1 MRGIESPRTDR
12 FGWPLRRRW
21 LDLVWVGFALANL
34 VAMALAPEWETVP
47 FHFIW
52 VSLTVLYGYRVWGPR
67 VTAGL
72 LTAVVLSTG
81 ALLVHDVID
90 HAQLADELT
99 EVPLMGA
106 MFLAMVW
113 HAQRRRSAMEELR
126 RVSDANLRLL
136 HRERQFIQDASHELR
151 TPITVALGHAE
162 LVERASRE
170 PELAED
176 AHVVV
181 DELQRLRRLADRLLL
196 LATSEDPDF
205 LSRSPV
211 QVEQLLAAIL
221 QRWAPIARRW
231 RLDPIEPA
239 TVVGDADRLGLA
251 LDALVENAVK
261 HTGPGDEIRLG
272 AQRQGDLVAIVVAD
286 SGTGMPAD
294 QLEGIFERFAR
305 LDQARSRDLGGV
317 GLGLAIVK
325 AIVHAHGGTVAVQST
340 PGGGSVFQL
349 LLPLETGLRPGR
361 RRPGRPR
368 PTPGGG
374 LAAWLVCWSPPPCC
388 GWWPRAGCGR
398 PAGLGRFPGV
408 EPPCSW
414 AAWPRSP
421 LRWSRRSTPWRPP
434 ASRSTWSSTCCS
446 PWSPRH
452 CWCWPG
458 RSP

>member
-1 MRGIESPRTDR
+1 VRGIESPRADG
-12 FGWPLRRRW
+12 FGWPPRRLW

-34 VAMALAPEWETVP
+34 VAMALAPKWETVP

-72 LTAVVLSTG
+72 LTAVVVSTG
-81 ALLVHDVID
+81 TLLVHDVVQ
-90 HAQLADELT
+90 HAQPADELV

-113 HAQRRRSAMEELR
+113 HAQRRRSAMEDLR
-126 RVSDANLRLL
+126 QVSDANLRLL
-136 HRERQFIQDASHELR
+136 HRQRQFIQDASHELR

-176 AHVVV
+176 ARIVV

-211 QVEQLLAAIL
+211 HVEQLLAAIL

-239 TVVGDADRLGLA
+239 TVVGDADRLELA

-261 HTGPGDEIRLG
+261 HTVPGDEIRLG

-294 QLEGIFERFAR
+294 QLEGIFARFAR
-305 LDQARSRDLGGV
+305 LDESRSRDLGGV
-317 GLGLAIVK
+317 GLGLTIVK
-325 AIVHAHGGTVAVQST
+325 AIAQAHGGSVAVRSR
-340 PGGGSVFQL
+340 PGGGSVFDL
-349 LLPLETGLRPGR
+349 LLPLQDAPDPVGARTGASG
-361 RRPGRPR
+361 PR
-368 PTPGGG
+368 LEADLLHG
-374 LAAWLVCWSPPPCC
+374 
-388 GWWPRAGCGR
+388 
-398 PAGLGRFPGV
+398 
-408 EPPCSW
+408 
-414 AAWPRSP
+414 
-421 LRWSRRSTPWRPP
+421 
-434 ASRSTWSSTCCS
+434 
-446 PWSPRH
+446 
-452 CWCWPG
+452 
-458 RSP
+458 

>member
-12 FGWPLRRRW
+12 FGWPLRRFW

-34 VAMALAPEWETVP
+34 VAMALAPNWETVP

-52 VSLTVLYGYRVWGPR
+52 VSLTVLYGYRVWGLR

-81 ALLVHDVID
+81 ALLVHDVVD
-90 HAQLADELT
+90 HAQPADELT

-170 PELAED
+170 PERAED
-176 AHVVV
+176 ARIVV

-211 QVEQLLAAIL
+211 QVEQLLATIL

-231 RLDPIEPA
+231 RLDLIEPA

-261 HTGPGDEIRLG
+261 HTGPGEEIRLG
-272 AQRQGDLVAIVVAD
+272 ARRQGDLVAIVVAD
-286 SGTGMPAD
+286 SGAGMPVD
-294 QLEGIFERFAR
+294 QVEGIFERFAR
-305 LDQARSRDLGGV
+305 LDEARSRDLGGV

-325 AIVHAHGGTVAVQST
+325 AIAQAHGGTVAVQST

-349 LLPLETGLRPGR
+349 LLPMEAAPDPVGARPGAPGR
-361 RRPGRPR
+361 RLEGDLLH
-368 PTPGGG
+368 G
-374 LAAWLVCWSPPPCC
+374 
-388 GWWPRAGCGR
+388 
-398 PAGLGRFPGV
+398 
-408 EPPCSW
+408 
-414 AAWPRSP
+414 
-421 LRWSRRSTPWRPP
+421 
-434 ASRSTWSSTCCS
+434 
-446 PWSPRH
+446 
-452 CWCWPG
+452 
-458 RSP
+458 

>member
-12 FGWPLRRRW
+12 FGWPLRRFW

-52 VSLTVLYGYRVWGPR
+52 VSLTILYGFRVWGPR

-81 ALLVHDVID
+81 TLLLYDVAH

-113 HAQRRRSAMEELR
+113 HAQRRRSAMEDLR

-170 PELAED
+170 PERAED
-176 AHVVV
+176 ARILV

-211 QVEQLLAAIL
+211 QVEHLLAAIL
-221 QRWAPIARRW
+221 QRWAPIGRRW
-231 RLDPIEPA
+231 RLDPSEPA
-239 TVVGDADRLGLA
+239 AVVGDADRLGLA

-272 AQRQGDLVAIVVAD
+272 VRRDGDRVVITVAD
-286 SGTGMPAD
+286 SGAGMPAD
-294 QLEGIFERFAR
+294 RLRAIFERFAR
-305 LDQARSRDLGGV
+305 LDEARSRDLGGV
-317 GLGLAIVK
+317 GLGLAIVS
-325 AIVHAHGGTVAVQST
+325 AIVKAHGGTVAVQST
-340 PGGGSVFQL
+340 PGGGSIFQL
-349 LLPLETGLRPGR
+349 LLPPEPAPDPATA
-361 RRPGRPR
+361 
-368 PTPGGG
+368 PGGHQAPG
-374 LAAWLVCWSPPPCC
+374 AGHL
-388 GWWPRAGCGR
+388 RADTVHG
-398 PAGLGRFPGV
+398 
-408 EPPCSW
+408 
-414 AAWPRSP
+414 
-421 LRWSRRSTPWRPP
+421 
-434 ASRSTWSSTCCS
+434 
-446 PWSPRH
+446 
-452 CWCWPG
+452 
-458 RSP
+458 

>member
-1 MRGIESPRTDR
+1 VRGIESPRADR
-12 FGWPLRRRW
+12 FGWPLRRFW

-113 HAQRRRSAMEELR
+113 HAQHRRSAMEELR

-170 PELAED
+170 PELAQD

-239 TVVGDADRLGLA
+239 SVVGDADRLGLA

-294 QLEGIFERFAR
+294 QLERIFERFAR
-305 LDQARSRDLGGV
+305 LDGSRSRDLGGV

-325 AIVHAHGGTVAVQST
+325 AIVQAHGGTVAAQST
-340 PGGGSVFQL
+340 PGRGSVFQL
-349 LLPLETGLRPGR
+349 LLPLEPAPDPVGAGQGPPGR
-361 RRPGRPR
+361 RLEADVLHG
-368 PTPGGG
+368 
-374 LAAWLVCWSPPPCC
+374 
-388 GWWPRAGCGR
+388 
-398 PAGLGRFPGV
+398 
-408 EPPCSW
+408 
-414 AAWPRSP
+414 
-421 LRWSRRSTPWRPP
+421 
-434 ASRSTWSSTCCS
+434 
-446 PWSPRH
+446 
-452 CWCWPG
+452 
-458 RSP
+458 

>member
-1 MRGIESPRTDR
+1 VRGIESPRTDR
-12 FGWPLRRRW
+12 FGWPLRRFW
-21 LDLVWVGFALANL
+21 LDLAWVGFALANL
-34 VAMALAPEWETVP
+34 VAMALVPEWETVP

-52 VSLTVLYGYRVWGPR
+52 VSLTILYGFRVWGPR

-81 ALLVHDVID
+81 TLLLYDVFH

-113 HAQRRRSAMEELR
+113 HAQRRRSAMEDLR

-170 PELAED
+170 PERAED
-176 AHVVV
+176 ARIVV

-196 LATSEDPDF
+196 LASSEDPDF

-211 QVEQLLAAIL
+211 QVEHLLAAIL
-221 QRWAPIARRW
+221 QRWAPIVRRW

-239 TVVGDADRLGLA
+239 AVVGDADRLGLA

-272 AQRQGDLVAIVVAD
+272 VRRDRDRVVITVAD
-286 SGTGMPAD
+286 SGAGMPAD
-294 QLEGIFERFAR
+294 RLRAIFERFAR
-305 LDQARSRDLGGV
+305 LDEARSRDLGGV
-317 GLGLAIVK
+317 GLGLAIVS
-325 AIVHAHGGTVAVQST
+325 AIVKAHGGTVAVQST
-340 PGGGSVFQL
+340 LGGGSVFQL
-349 LLPLETGLRPGR
+349 LLPPEPAPDPATA
-361 RRPGRPR
+361 
-368 PTPGGG
+368 PGGHQAP
-374 LAAWLVCWSPPPCC
+374 AAGHL
-388 GWWPRAGCGR
+388 RADTVHG
-398 PAGLGRFPGV
+398 
-408 EPPCSW
+408 
-414 AAWPRSP
+414 
-421 LRWSRRSTPWRPP
+421 
-434 ASRSTWSSTCCS
+434 
-446 PWSPRH
+446 
-452 CWCWPG
+452 
-458 RSP
+458 

>member
-113 HAQRRRSAMEELR
+113 HAQHRRSAMEELR

-170 PELAED
+170 PELAQD

-211 QVEQLLAAIL
+211 QVEQLVAAIL

-239 TVVGDADRLGLA
+239 SVVGDADRLGLA

-294 QLEGIFERFAR
+294 QLKRIFERFAR

-325 AIVHAHGGTVAVQST
+325 AIATAHGGTVAVQST

-349 LLPLETGLRPGR
+349 LLPLETGLDPAVAGPGAPAR
-361 RRPGRPR
+361 RLEADLLHG
-368 PTPGGG
+368 
-374 LAAWLVCWSPPPCC
+374 
-388 GWWPRAGCGR
+388 
-398 PAGLGRFPGV
+398 
-408 EPPCSW
+408 
-414 AAWPRSP
+414 
-421 LRWSRRSTPWRPP
+421 
-434 ASRSTWSSTCCS
+434 
-446 PWSPRH
+446 
-452 CWCWPG
+452 
-458 RSP
+458 

>member
-1 MRGIESPRTDR
+1 MRSRPSEVRGIESPRTDR
-12 FGWPLRRRW
+12 FGRPPGRFW

-34 VAMALAPEWETVP
+34 VAMALAHGWETVP

-52 VSLTVLYGYRVWGPR
+52 VSLTLLYGYRVWEPR

-72 LTAVVLSTG
+72 LAAVVISTG
-81 ALLVHDVID
+81 ALLVHDVVQ
-90 HAQLADELT
+90 HGQPADELT

-113 HAQRRRSAMEELR
+113 HAQRRRSAMEDLR

-136 HRERQFIQDASHELR
+136 RRERQFIQDASHELR

-162 LVERASRE
+162 LVERASGD
-170 PELAED
+170 PERAED
-176 AHVVV
+176 ARIVV

-221 QRWAPIARRW
+221 QRWAPIGRRW
-231 RLDPIEPA
+231 RLDPVEPT

-261 HTGPGDEIRLG
+261 HTGSGDEIRLG
-272 AQRQGDLVAIVVAD
+272 AKRQGDLVAIVVAD

-294 QLEGIFERFAR
+294 HLDGIFARFAR
-305 LDQARSRDLGGV
+305 LDGSRSRDLGGV

-325 AIVHAHGGTVAVQST
+325 AIAQAHGGTVAVQST

-349 LLPLETGLRPGR
+349 LLPLQPAPDPVGARLGGAGR
-361 RRPGRPR
+361 RLEADLLHG
-368 PTPGGG
+368 
-374 LAAWLVCWSPPPCC
+374 
-388 GWWPRAGCGR
+388 
-398 PAGLGRFPGV
+398 
-408 EPPCSW
+408 
-414 AAWPRSP
+414 
-421 LRWSRRSTPWRPP
+421 
-434 ASRSTWSSTCCS
+434 
-446 PWSPRH
+446 
-452 CWCWPG
+452 
-458 RSP
+458 

>member
-1 MRGIESPRTDR
+1 VRAIESPRTDR
-12 FGWPLRRRW
+12 FGRPLDRFW

-34 VAMALAPEWETVP
+34 IAMALAPRWETVP

-52 VSLTVLYGYRVWGPR
+52 VSLTILYGFRVWRPS

-72 LTAVVLSTG
+72 LVAVVASTG
-81 ALLVHDVID
+81 VLLVHDVVN
-90 HAQLADELT
+90 HAQPADELA

-106 MFLAMVW
+106 MFLAMAW
-113 HAQRRRSAMEELR
+113 HAQRRRGAMEDLR

-162 LVERASRE
+162 LLERASRE

-211 QVEQLLAAIL
+211 QVEPLLAAIL

-231 RLDPIEPA
+231 RLDPLEPT

-261 HTGPGDEIRLG
+261 HTGPEDEIWLG
-272 AQRQGDLVAIVVAD
+272 AQRQGDVVAIVVAD

-294 QLEGIFERFAR
+294 RLEGIFDRFAR
-305 LDQARSRDLGGV
+305 LDEARSRHLGGV
-317 GLGLAIVK
+317 GLGLAIVQ
-325 AIVHAHGGTVAVQST
+325 AIAQAHGGTVAVQST

-349 LLPLETGLRPGR
+349 LLPLEPAADPVNVRLGGAGR
-361 RRPGRPR
+361 RLQGDLLH
-368 PTPGGG
+368 G
-374 LAAWLVCWSPPPCC
+374 
-388 GWWPRAGCGR
+388 
-398 PAGLGRFPGV
+398 
-408 EPPCSW
+408 
-414 AAWPRSP
+414 
-421 LRWSRRSTPWRPP
+421 
-434 ASRSTWSSTCCS
+434 
-446 PWSPRH
+446 
-452 CWCWPG
+452 
-458 RSP
+458 

>member
-12 FGWPLRRRW
+12 FGWPLGRCW
-21 LDLVWVGFALANL
+21 LDLAWVAFALANL
-34 VAMALAPEWETVP
+34 VAMDLAPQWETVP

-52 VSLTVLYGYRVWGPR
+52 VSLTILYGYRVWEPR

-72 LTAVVLSTG
+72 LTAVVVSTG
-81 ALLVHDVID
+81 ALLVHDVVQ
-90 HAQLADELT
+90 HAQPADELI

-113 HAQRRRSAMEELR
+113 HAQRRRSAMEDLR

-162 LVERASRE
+162 LVERAGGD
-170 PELAED
+170 PERAED
-176 AHVVV
+176 VRIVV

-211 QVEQLLAAIL
+211 QVEPLLAETL
-221 QRWAPIARRW
+221 QRWAPTPRRW
-231 RLDPIEPA
+231 RLDPSEPA

-272 AQRQGDLVAIVVAD
+272 AKRQGDLVALVVAD

-305 LDQARSRDLGGV
+305 LDGSRSRDLGGV
-317 GLGLAIVK
+317 GLGLAIVQ
-325 AIVHAHGGTVAVQST
+325 AIVQAHGGTVAVEST
-340 PGGGSVFQL
+340 PGDGSVFQL
-349 LLPLETGLRPGR
+349 LLPLEAAPDPVNVRLGGPGR
-361 RRPGRPR
+361 RLQEDLLHG
-368 PTPGGG
+368 
-374 LAAWLVCWSPPPCC
+374 
-388 GWWPRAGCGR
+388 
-398 PAGLGRFPGV
+398 
-408 EPPCSW
+408 
-414 AAWPRSP
+414 
-421 LRWSRRSTPWRPP
+421 
-434 ASRSTWSSTCCS
+434 
-446 PWSPRH
+446 
-452 CWCWPG
+452 
-458 RSP
+458 